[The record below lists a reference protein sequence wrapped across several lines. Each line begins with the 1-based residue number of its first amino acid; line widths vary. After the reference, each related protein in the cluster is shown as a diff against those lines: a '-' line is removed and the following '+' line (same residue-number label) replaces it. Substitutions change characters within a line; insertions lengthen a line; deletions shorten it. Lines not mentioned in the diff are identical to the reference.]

1 MIEIIINKKY
11 QKKNLKMK
19 NISFLNGELFFDK
32 TDKIYKFLK
41 SKNEEYII
49 YGKINYIFNYNS
61 KTFKNYSV
69 KLLKKI
75 INKNSFN
82 KLSKFID
89 GKFLIIKI
97 VNKKIISILPDQFS
111 KIDLFYTNQKN
122 NFYMSDSIENFRNYK
137 NNFDNISLANLLMN
151 YGSYVPKPK
160 TIYKNIQRLNINEF
174 ITINKYLVKLEKKK
188 INLIKTSKEF
198 DQNKDLY
205 HAKFK
210 TFFLNAIKK
219 RSSQRMNWV
228 YISSGFDSTSILA
241 SLNRLVGNKKITAII
256 AELKYSK
263 KYGVCNKFEIERAQK
278 ICNYF
283 RIPLKKI
290 KLDYSKK
297 SIISQMKE
305 VKEKFKSKHV
315 FSITTNNFYQMAKYI
330 KKNGKTDDCVFNGD
344 LSDGLQNLGFSQFA
358 TILDHPSLS
367 FREYADKMFSYLYGP
382 TFYSKINKKRYS
394 NDKIFSYM
402 LNEKNINLDKNI
414 NKKSKKEYLFKY
426 LSPIFLSPSRF
437 PFTKIFND
445 KLINKTFKKKYSQ
458 YMYKNYFQSII
469 NNLKPENLYSSIIYL
484 YNIFHWNSGTV
495 QCCLKSPE
503 ILNIKSST
511 PFWDSNLQKYFSE
524 MPENWGRGLDMNNTK
539 YALKYF
545 LKNKIDYP
553 MELQKGPHSYIYDVD
568 SRWSADLD
576 ILYHS
581 YLRNEFVNCLK
592 KANLN
597 KILNTSIFNKKY
609 IQSILNKYFKKKYVY
624 GSDLLTLK
632 NLIIFTFFVLEKK

>member
-1 MIEIIINKKY
+1 MIKIIINKKY
-11 QKKNLKMK
+11 QKEDPKIKNF
-19 NISFLNGELFFDK
+19 SFSNGKLFFDK
-32 TDKIYKFLK
+32 NDKILKFSK

-49 YGKINYIFNYNS
+49 YGKINYIFYSNS
-61 KTFKNYSV
+61 TTFKNYSE

-75 INKNSFN
+75 INRYPFSD
-82 KLSKFID
+82 LSKFID
-89 GKFLIIKI
+89 GKFLIVKI
-97 VNKKIISILPDQFS
+97 VNKKIKSIIPDKFS
-111 KIDLFYTNQKN
+111 KIDFFYSNQKN
-122 NFYMSDSIENFRNYK
+122 SFHMSDTIQNFRNYK
-137 NNFDNISLANLLMN
+137 NNFDNFSLANLFMN

-160 TIYKNIQRLNINEF
+160 TIYKNIRRLNINEF
-174 ITINKYLVKLEKKK
+174 ITINKNMVKIEKKK
-188 INLIKTSKEF
+188 INSIKTSKEF
-198 DQNKDLY
+198 NLNKDLY
-205 HAKFK
+205 HSKFK
-210 TFFLNAIKK
+210 TLFLNAIKK

-241 SLNRLVGNKKITAII
+241 SLNRIVGNKKITAII
-256 AELKYSK
+256 AELKYSQ
-263 KYGVCNKFEIERAQK
+263 KYGVCNKFEIDRAQK

-283 RIPLKKI
+283 GIPLKKI

-305 VKEKFKSKHV
+305 VRKKFRFKHV

-330 KKNGKTDDCVFNGD
+330 EKNGKTNDCVFNGD

-358 TILDHPSLS
+358 TILDHPSIS

-382 TFYSKINKKRYS
+382 TFYSKIIKKKHF
-394 NDKIFSYM
+394 NDKIFNF
-402 LNEKNINLDKNI
+402 LLKEKNINLNKNI
-414 NKKSKKEYLFKY
+414 IQKSKNEYLFKY

-437 PFTKIFND
+437 PFTEIINN

-458 YMYKNYFQSII
+458 HMYKNYFHNII
-469 NNLKPENLYSSIIYL
+469 NNLKSENLYSSIIYL

-553 MELQKGPHSYIYDVD
+553 MDLQKGPHSYIYDVD

-592 KANLN
+592 ESNLN
-597 KILNTSIFNKKY
+597 KILNSSIFNIKYIKSIIKKY
-609 IQSILNKYFKKKYVY
+609 YQKKYVY